1 MTGRK
6 YAGLIAYLVL
16 VVTVVALIWYANRAE
31 SAQPQRYEVYVVQAG
46 QTLWDIARERYP
58 GAHTGEM
65 VHRIREIN
73 GTGGKLRSAVIR
85 PGDELLV
92 PVK

>member
-58 GAHTGEM
+58 GAHTGEL
-65 VHRIREIN
+65 VHRIRELN
-73 GTGGKLRSAVIR
+73 GKNGELLSPVIHV
-85 PGDELLV
+85 GDELLV
-92 PVK
+92 PVE